1 MPFPGHSP
9 DPDPFPEKEE
19 LMRIHPAALPQPE
32 EAVDFDQFLRDN
44 RIRVNYSL
52 NMVLWV
58 CILAGP
64 AIALG
69 ILGGAFK
76 RTSYSA
82 CVIISAV
89 MLVMAGG
96 NLLILKKKPH
106 DFIPGIL
113 ALAGTDLLLGYMYVS
128 HISLRLTFFL
138 VPLLSLLFCN
148 RKIYI
153 GSCLFNYLV
162 MGFSIWLEAFHYSEL
177 RTDFN
182 TQMEGFINIFAGCTI
197 EALVMFA
204 AGFALGKAISSYYR
218 RMINQYVKTQD
229 DHAMMKEQLE
239 ILDSMAEIYDFV
251 NLIDFGE
258 STEMSLREETLH
270 KIVIEKGQ
278 DHTHMVQGLREQI
291 APDMLDAFWQFTNIT
306 TVPDR
311 LVNRRSIAGE
321 FISTKTG
328 WFRAQYIRVKGDMN
342 RKPEMVIYTIQN
354 INADKQKEE
363 HLIHISLTDE
373 MTGLFN
379 RRCFEE
385 DAAEI
390 QTAGIGKDLALISA
404 DLNGLKTVNDNLGH
418 IAGDELIKG
427 AADCL
432 LAAVGAA
439 GKVYRVGGDE
449 FMAIVRTG
457 DCDALVRGILEKA
470 AAWKGAM
477 VDSISISV
485 GCASHA
491 ENPGLSLEELEKLAD
506 KRMYDEKARHYS
518 QSGMDRRRPR

>member
-1 MPFPGHSP
+1 
-9 DPDPFPEKEE
+9 
-19 LMRIHPAALPQPE
+19 MRIRPAAIPLQE
-32 EAVDFDQFLRDN
+32 EAVDFDQFLRGN

-52 NMVLWV
+52 NMILWV
-58 CILAGP
+58 CILVGP

-76 RTSYSA
+76 RTSFSA
-82 CVIISAV
+82 CIVISAV

-106 DFIPGIL
+106 DFTPGLL
-113 ALAGTDLLLGYMYVS
+113 ALAGTDLLLGYMYIS
-128 HISLRLTFFL
+128 HISLGLTWFL

-148 RKIYI
+148 RRIYVWT
-153 GSCLFNYLV
+153 SLCNYLV
-162 MGFSIWLEAFHYSEL
+162 MGVSIWLEAFHYSEI
-177 RTDFN
+177 RADFA
-182 TQMEGFINIFAGCTI
+182 TQAESFVNIFTGCTI

-204 AGFALGKAISSYYR
+204 AGFALGKATRGYYHR
-218 RMINQYVKTQD
+218 VVSQYKKAQD
-229 DHAMMKEQLE
+229 DRAMMKEQLE

-251 NLIDFGE
+251 NLIDFTE
-258 STEMSLREETLH
+258 STEMSLREEILH
-270 KIVIEKGQ
+270 KITIEKGQ
-278 DHTHMVQGLREQI
+278 DHTHMVQGLRSQI
-291 APDMLDAFWQFTNIT
+291 APDMLDAFWQFTDIT

-321 FISTKTG
+321 FVSTQAG
-328 WFRAQYIRVKGDMN
+328 WFRAQYIRVKGEMD

-354 INADKQKEE
+354 IDADKQKEE

-379 RRCFEE
+379 RRCYEE
-385 DAAEI
+385 DAAEF
-390 QTAGIGKDLALISA
+390 QAAGIDRDLALVSA

-418 IAGDELIKG
+418 SAGDELIRG

-432 LAAVGAA
+432 LSAAGSC

-449 FMAIVRTG
+449 FMAIVRTD
-457 DCDALVRGILEKA
+457 DCDALARRILEKA
-470 AAWKGAM
+470 AAWKGTM
-477 VDSISISV
+477 VDSLSISV

-491 ENPGLSLEELEKLAD
+491 ENPDLDLEGLEKLAD
-506 KRMYDEKARHYS
+506 RRMYAEKARHYS